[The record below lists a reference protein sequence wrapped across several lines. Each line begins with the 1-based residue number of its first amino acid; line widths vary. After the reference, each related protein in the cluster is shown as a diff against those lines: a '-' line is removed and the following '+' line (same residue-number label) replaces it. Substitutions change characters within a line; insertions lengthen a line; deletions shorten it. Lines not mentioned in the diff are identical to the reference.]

1 MVLYN
6 TSPTL
11 PSPLRRYMLP
21 PFTIP
26 EGSESDGDYDDS
38 GMMMDVDMDSDDS
51 TVQAPSQPR
60 LAGNLTHGE
69 WFLPE
74 DDEDDAMD
82 IMDMFALS
90 LAIFTMLDTLRGVW
104 NEIGLNVAEQE
115 AELDRQLQEFYQYKV
130 MDANNTKSQYLD
142 DIASMQHDISTFVTQ
157 LGDPFKV
164 PKDMGLQSKSLKEQE
179 ALIRADF
186 DALKRVVDERTS
198 ALSAVVKELSYIQAL
213 MGEAPEKPSQPLDL
227 TAAGIDRVK
236 DALRVK
242 KKEQANRR
250 QAILKVADEYRV
262 LVDQVQPVDL
272 SDFDRSVVTNV
283 EVSPNV
289 QGDVLD
295 ACRGISAD
303 ALRHA
308 EDELTRLQHLK
319 RAKLGELL
327 LDVRRQIAA
336 LWSSLEVDA
345 TAAAS
350 SFPAMQVP
358 VTDATEE
365 LLALH
370 ESKLKR
376 LDAKATARRAL
387 LKYIEKREEI
397 IGERTQYEAS
407 LHDPDRLIGRV
418 ATARLLREEKLQA
431 KIKHDLPKWTKLLL
445 DKLPAWEQEYCTP
458 FVLRGERYLDT
469 IARVD
474 ADYIKQKEL
483 DRMEKDRLKREKKA
497 AATDDKL
504 GVSTPKLK
512 LAKGPSP
519 PPLTKRMSCPNQMT
533 TAVPPSP
540 VGHHNAVAL
549 ARDSSKSKLASP
561 EMY

>member
-1 MVLYN
+1 
-6 TSPTL
+6 
-11 PSPLRRYMLP
+11 
-21 PFTIP
+21 
-26 EGSESDGDYDDS
+26 
-38 GMMMDVDMDSDDS
+38 
-51 TVQAPSQPR
+51 
-60 LAGNLTHGE
+60 
-69 WFLPE
+69 
-74 DDEDDAMD
+74 
-82 IMDMFALS
+82 
-90 LAIFTMLDTLRGVW
+90 MLDTLRGVW

-115 AELDRQLQEFYQYKV
+115 AELDRQLQEFYQYKL

-179 ALIRADF
+179 ALVRADF

-227 TAAGIDRVK
+227 TVAGIDRVK

-262 LVDQVQPVDL
+262 LVDQVQLVDL

-283 EVSPNV
+283 EALGQSLNLIELISTRVADLIQLKADREQAKKTLLDQIHVLWDRLNVSPNV

-319 RAKLGELL
+319 RTKLGELL

-358 VTDATEE
+358 VVDATEE

-370 ESKLKR
+370 ESELKR

-397 IGERTQYEAS
+397 IGERSQYEAS

-504 GVSTPKLK
+504 GVSTPKVINHVICHQVLVYVFDCMW
-512 LAKGPSP
+512 S
-519 PPLTKRMSCPNQMT
+519 
-533 TAVPPSP
+533 
-540 VGHHNAVAL
+540 
-549 ARDSSKSKLASP
+549 
-561 EMY
+561 

>member
-1 MVLYN
+1 
-6 TSPTL
+6 
-11 PSPLRRYMLP
+11 MLP

-82 IMDMFALS
+82 IMDMFPDHILLGASALS

-115 AELDRQLQEFYQYKV
+115 AELDRQLQEFYQYKL

-179 ALIRADF
+179 ALVRADF

-198 ALSAVVKELSYIQAL
+198 ALSAVVKELSNIQAL
-213 MGEAPEKPSQPLDL
+213 MGEASEKPSQPLDL
-227 TAAGIDRVK
+227 TPTGIDRIK

-262 LVDQVQPVDL
+262 LVDQVHLVDL

-283 EVSPNV
+283 EVQLLLGRSNIPHHNDKALGQSLNLIELISTRVADLIQLKVSPNV

-358 VTDATEE
+358 VVDATEE

-370 ESKLKR
+370 ESELKR

-397 IGERTQYEAS
+397 IGERSQYEAS

-504 GVSTPKLK
+504 GVSTPKVV
-512 LAKGPSP
+512 
-519 PPLTKRMSCPNQMT
+519 M
-533 TAVPPSP
+533 
-540 VGHHNAVAL
+540 
-549 ARDSSKSKLASP
+549 
-561 EMY
+561 

>member
-1 MVLYN
+1 
-6 TSPTL
+6 
-11 PSPLRRYMLP
+11 
-21 PFTIP
+21 
-26 EGSESDGDYDDS
+26 
-38 GMMMDVDMDSDDS
+38 
-51 TVQAPSQPR
+51 
-60 LAGNLTHGE
+60 
-69 WFLPE
+69 
-74 DDEDDAMD
+74 
-82 IMDMFALS
+82 
-90 LAIFTMLDTLRGVW
+90 MLDTLRGVW

-115 AELDRQLQEFYQYKV
+115 AELDRQLQEFYQYKL

-179 ALIRADF
+179 ALVRADF

-227 TAAGIDRVK
+227 TVAGIDRVK

-262 LVDQVQPVDL
+262 LVDQVQLVDL

-283 EVSPNV
+283 EVQLLLGRSNVPHNNDKALGQSLNLIELISTRVADLIQLKVSPNV

-319 RAKLGELL
+319 RTKLGELL

-358 VTDATEE
+358 VVDATEE

-370 ESKLKR
+370 ESELKR

-387 LKYIEKREEI
+387 LKVHSYDSFFYIEKREEI
-397 IGERTQYEAS
+397 IGERSQYEAS

-533 TAVPPSP
+533 TAVPPS
-540 VGHHNAVAL
+540 HHNAVAL

-561 EMY
+561 ETY